1 MKLNL
6 MNHLHVLNLPF
17 LRALLPLF
25 LSLNLYILLSS
36 IIYVL
41 MNQTQNR
48 RSDTRQ
54 TIFIIMYDIHMKDQ
68 AFRFIWPLDRIPDQ
82 ILNKDLMLIHL
93 IKSVLPLRRVPI
105 RRCVNYYLNISLQD
119 RILLKFEIRKHKTVA
134 HLGRV
139 GVDWLVFS
147 HISLDSYRSMSFCQ
161 VSPIHSY
168 FLLLN

>member
-1 MKLNL
+1 
-6 MNHLHVLNLPF
+6 MNHLHVLNFPF
-17 LRALLPLF
+17 LRALFPLF
-25 LSLNLYILLSS
+25 LCLNLGIFLPS

-48 RSDTRQ
+48 RSDTCQ
-54 TIFIIMYDIHMKDQ
+54 TILIIMYDIHMKDQ
-68 AFRFIWPLDRIPDQ
+68 AFCLIWPLNRIPYQ
-82 ILNKDLMLIHL
+82 IFHKDLMLVHL

-119 RILLKFEIRKHKTVA
+119 RILLKLEIRKHKTVA

-139 GVDWLVFS
+139 GVDWSVFG
-147 HISLDSYRSMSFCQ
+147 HISLDCNRSMSFCQ
-161 VSPIHSY
+161 ISPIHPD